1 MAKKN
6 FDSFLNTVK
15 APKISPE
22 EIEKMTREVHG
33 KPQQVAEAEPTV
45 PVTAKIPPA
54 KAAARRLVQNTALEP
69 RQPLPRGRKPKPPQL
84 ERTIR
89 VSVDLPETT
98 LINLKIKVTREQTDM
113 KNFIRRLVETELAK
127 EFK

>member
-6 FDSFLNTVK
+6 FDTFLNTVK

-22 EIEKMTREVHG
+22 EIEEMTREVHHKTEKTAPPDPP
-33 KPQQVAEAEPTV
+33 KPVEPVRRAEPPAQKNTQKTV
-45 PVTAKIPPA
+45 EKAPA
-54 KAAARRLVQNTALEP
+54 
-69 RQPLPRGRKPKPPQL
+69 PRGRKPKMPEI

-89 VSVDLPETT
+89 VSVDLPEST

-113 KNFIRRLVETELAK
+113 KNFIRQLVERELKK
-127 EFK
+127 EFG